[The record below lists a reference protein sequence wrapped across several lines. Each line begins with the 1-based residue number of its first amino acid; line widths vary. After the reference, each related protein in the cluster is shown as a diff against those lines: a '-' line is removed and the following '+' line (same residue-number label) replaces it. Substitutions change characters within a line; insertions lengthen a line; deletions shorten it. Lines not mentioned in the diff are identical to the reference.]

1 MSKIKATGGG
11 DNPEAI
17 EIGLWHANQENKN
30 EEIS

>member
-1 MSKIKATGGG
+1 MSKIVVIGGG
-11 DNPEAI
+11 DNPKAI